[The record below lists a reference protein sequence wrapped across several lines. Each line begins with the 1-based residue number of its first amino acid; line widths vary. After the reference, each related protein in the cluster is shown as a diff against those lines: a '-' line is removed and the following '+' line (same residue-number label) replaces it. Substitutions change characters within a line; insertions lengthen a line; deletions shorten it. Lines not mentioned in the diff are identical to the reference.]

1 MRVARHGADEASH
14 AVSLYSVTEN
24 AGGKFAWL
32 TMKPVTGRTH
42 QLRAHAAHIGHPI
55 IGDDKYFT
63 AEDEWNFPG
72 GLQNKLHLH
81 ARRIVIPHPSGKG
94 VIDVSA
100 PLPPHMQQSWNLM
113 GFDASRG
120 DAPDEDEESSAPAPR
135 TGPSASG
142 SGPDHPAR
150 RREPDLV
157 AMHVRR
163 ERRADHVDDPAA
175 GRLVRLAEDRGRAD
189 RAG

>member
-14 AVSLYSVTEN
+14 AVTLYSVTEN

-55 IGDDKYFT
+55 IGDDKYFK

-81 ARRIVIPHPSGKG
+81 ARRIVIPHPSERRHRRDRAAAAAHAAELEPDGARCLSRRCAGRGRGVRRPAAARLTPRARTLQHAAVKRTSSPCTKG
-94 VIDVSA
+94 A
-100 PLPPHMQQSWNLM
+100 N
-113 GFDASRG
+113 
-120 DAPDEDEESSAPAPR
+120 
-135 TGPSASG
+135 
-142 SGPDHPAR
+142 PAR
-150 RREPDLV
+150 T
-157 AMHVRR
+157 A
-163 ERRADHVDDPAA
+163 ADHA
-175 GRLVRLAEDRGRAD
+175 GARRLVGVAKRHPRPD